1 MGVDWTA
8 PETFDGETVTAAA
21 PPREL
26 GSGELVAVLPVATI
40 GPASAP
46 LRKAF
51 TLRIER
57 EIVRDTLHLGL
68 YRRSS
73 GTEDWEWV
81 GMTPRADRTGWDA
94 DSRYLGE
101 FALLVDTL
109 APRVTIHTPPRVAP
123 KTPYPRWQLEAAI
136 VENGSGLDGRGS
148 YFTVD
153 GARVPVEWDS
163 EADVLRWRPHRTP
176 AKGSHRLSVVATDR
190 AGNQRIRSA
199 TFVLD

>member
-1 MGVDWTA
+1 
-8 PETFDGETVTAAA
+8 
-21 PPREL
+21 
-26 GSGELVAVLPVATI
+26 
-40 GPASAP
+40 
-46 LRKAF
+46 
-51 TLRIER
+51 
-57 EIVRDTLHLGL
+57 
-68 YRRSS
+68 
-73 GTEDWEWV
+73 
-81 GMTPRADRTGWDA
+81 MTPRADRTGWDA

-101 FALLVDTL
+101 FALFADTL

-136 VENGSGLDGRGS
+136 VENGSGLDGRAS

-176 AKGSHRLSVVATDR
+176 AKGSHKLSVVATDR